1 MTTTTAVADP
11 VLSVRDLT
19 VEFPTGDGVVS
30 AVNGVDFDLA
40 AGETL
45 AILGESGSGK
55 SVTAQAVMGLIE
67 RPGRVV
73 AGSVRFGGVDLMAAS
88 AEDRRRVRGSGLAMV
103 FQDPLSSLNP
113 VWSVGFQ
120 IGELFRVHR
129 GLSRKEARSRAVELL
144 DRVRIPAAAQRVGE
158 YPHQFSGGMRQRV
171 MIAMALALDPA
182 VLIADEPTTALDV
195 TVQAQILEL
204 LDDLRAETGMGLL
217 LITHDLG
224 VVAETADRVA
234 VMYAGRVVETGP
246 TDAVLSRPA
255 HPYTEGLLASV
266 PRGQFGR
273 EERLRPITGAPP
285 SLARIPPGCP
295 FHPRCP
301 YVFDQCRTERPP
313 LAPVQ
318 PAESAGR
325 EMEEQRSRP
334 PDTPLSPVPTATG
347 CAQGPIGASSA
358 TGRAE
363 ASSTGFPRAATAE
376 RAAACW
382 RSEEVGRGGD

>member
-1 MTTTTAVADP
+1 MTAASASP
-11 VLSVRDLT
+11 VPAAGGPVMSVRGLT
-19 VEFPTGDGVVS
+19 VEFATPDGVVS
-30 AVNGVDFDLA
+30 AVNGVGFDLA

-67 RPGRVV
+67 RPGRVT
-73 AGSVRFGGVDLMAAS
+73 AGSVLFGDRDLLAAS
-88 AEDRRRVRGSGLAMV
+88 AEDRRRVRGSGIAMV
-103 FQDPLSSLNP
+103 FQDPLSALNP

-129 GLSRKEARSRAVELL
+129 GLSRRDARRRAVELL
-144 DRVRIPAAAQRVGE
+144 ERVRIPAAASRVGE

-171 MIAMALALDPA
+171 MIAMALALDPK

-204 LDDLRAETGMGLL
+204 LDELRADTGMGLL

-246 TDAVLSRPA
+246 TDNVLSDPR

-266 PRGQFGR
+266 PRGQSGR
-273 EERLRPITGAPP
+273 EERLRPIAGAPP
-285 SLARIPPGCP
+285 SLARIPAGCP

-301 YVFDQCRTERPP
+301 YVIDQCRTERPP
-313 LAPVQ
+313 LAPID
-318 PAESAGR
+318 SDR
-325 EMEEQRSRP
+325 EDRRIAPE
-334 PDTPLSPVPTATG
+334 DLSG
-347 CAQGPIGASSA
+347 SE
-358 TGRAE
+358 RHL
-363 ASSTGFPRAATAE
+363 E

-382 RSEEVGRGGD
+382 RSEEVGRGVG

>member
-1 MTTTTAVADP
+1 MTTGGGMAP
-11 VLSVRDLT
+11 VLSVRDLV
-19 VEFPTGDGVVS
+19 VEFRTTDGVVS
-30 AVNGVDFDLA
+30 AVNGVGFDLVP
-40 AGETL
+40 GETL

-55 SVTAQAVMGLIE
+55 SVTAQAVMGLIQP
-67 RPGRVV
+67 PGRVV
-73 AGSVRFGGVDLMAAS
+73 GGSVRFEGRDLVTAS
-88 AEDRRRVRGSGLAMV
+88 AEERRRLRGAGLAMV
-103 FQDPLSSLNP
+103 FQDPLSALNP

-129 GLSRKEARSRAVELL
+129 GLSRRDARRRATELL
-144 DRVRIPAAAQRVGE
+144 ERVRIPAAAQRVGE

-171 MIAMALALDPA
+171 MIAMALALDPK

-246 TDAVLSRPA
+246 TDAVLASPS
-255 HPYTEGLLASV
+255 HPYTEGLLGSV
-266 PRGQFGR
+266 PRGQSGR
-273 EERLRPITGAPP
+273 EERLRPIAGAPP

-301 YVFDQCRTERPP
+301 YVVDRCRTERPP
-313 LAPVQ
+313 L
-318 PAESAGR
+318 EGH
-325 EMEEQRSRP
+325 
-334 PDTPLSPVPTATG
+334 
-347 CAQGPIGASSA
+347 
-358 TGRAE
+358 
-363 ASSTGFPRAATAE
+363 E

-382 RSEEVGRGGD
+382 RSDEVGRVEH

>member
-1 MTTTTAVADP
+1 MSA

-19 VEFPTGDGVVS
+19 VEFPTPDGVVS
-30 AVNGVDFDLA
+30 AVNGVGFDLA

-67 RPGRVV
+67 RPGRVT
-73 AGSVRFGGVDLMAAS
+73 AGSVVFGDRDLLAAS

-103 FQDPLSSLNP
+103 FQDPLTALNP

-129 GLSRKEARSRAVELL
+129 GLSRRDARLRAVELL
-144 DRVRIPAAAQRVGE
+144 ERVRIPAAAARVGE

-171 MIAMALALDPA
+171 MIAMALALDPK

-204 LDDLRAETGMGLL
+204 LDELRAETGMGLL

-224 VVAETADRVA
+224 VVAETAHRVA

-246 TDAVLSRPA
+246 TEAVLSDPR

-266 PRGQFGR
+266 PRGQSGR

-301 YVFDQCRTERPP
+301 YVIEQCRTERPP
-313 LAPVQ
+313 LAPVGSRRENRRIPPENPSSSDQ
-318 PAESAGR
+318 PVTR
-325 EMEEQRSRP
+325 
-334 PDTPLSPVPTATG
+334 L
-347 CAQGPIGASSA
+347 
-358 TGRAE
+358 
-363 ASSTGFPRAATAE
+363 
-376 RAAACW
+376 AACW
-382 RSEEVGRGGD
+382 RSEEVGRVDG